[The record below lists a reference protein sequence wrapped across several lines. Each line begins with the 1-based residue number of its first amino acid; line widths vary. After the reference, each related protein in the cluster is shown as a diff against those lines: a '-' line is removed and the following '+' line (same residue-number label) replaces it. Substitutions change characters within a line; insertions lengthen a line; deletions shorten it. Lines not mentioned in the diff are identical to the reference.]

1 MWDSAS
7 EQFLILP
14 NVFSLLV
21 VDYVGYVSDQ
31 QECSWLLIELDLASS
46 YLSEDSVLIFERY
59 TPSKE
64 L

>member
-1 MWDSAS
+1 MRDSAS

-21 VDYVGYVSDQ
+21 VDYVRYVSDQ

-46 YLSEDSVLIFERY
+46 YLSKDSILIFDRC